1 MNSPSQSNEEILQS
15 KRHKSVITPTMENIQ
30 IFNQKDIISNTQNNT
45 PKKKIKLRSNSL
57 FAYQEYDK
65 YTSLFGINNIQ
76 YTSSSNNSSYIDNSE
91 IEDEFS
97 DNNYQN
103 QNNQIKKRSDGNIF
117 YPPSN
122 LVGYNVFNS
131 NQNINDNN
139 INSNLN
145 NNINGNINRNTYSYN
160 TVQDM
165 FDLRRNSLGLL
176 PNFLY
181 YNYSFQNPYQGI
193 PIYLNNNLNNNNNN
207 QFNNNNINNN
217 KNNNI
222 SIKRNSCT
230 FQQPWK
236 NNQDYYSIFNKL
248 QDQVGCRQLQE
259 KLEEKKN
266 DNNFIQQFYKCI
278 EGNLT
283 NVINHQFGNYVVQKL
298 FDIFLSKNNKKMITN
313 FFSQIKHDLIIISL
327 HNYGTRVFQKILE
340 KLERGKY
347 LDIETEE
354 LDNIFK
360 KLIEQHICDLCPDIN
375 GNHVFQKIVK
385 IFPKDKN
392 NFIFEK
398 LAENAFQISK
408 LKQGASIFENCF
420 LIATK
425 NQKDKVVYTIINDMT
440 NIINDEYGNYTIQLL
455 VSFHNEE
462 YNKIIFDY
470 FKKNLVFLSNQKFSS
485 NVIDRAIIQDN
496 QDSISLINY
505 MLENK
510 LVKDLII
517 DQYGNYVVQKALSIS
532 NGNTFLEIIEQI
544 KPNIEKLKS
553 SSIGRKIFDHLCHQY
568 GNFFNKI

>member
-1 MNSPSQSNEEILQS
+1 MNSSEISEEKGKS
-15 KRHKSVITPTMENIQ
+15 KRHKSVINPSMEEIQ
-30 IFNQKDIISNTQNNT
+30 IFESGDIITNNNNF
-45 PKKKIKLRSNSL
+45 PLKKIKLRSNSL
-57 FAYQEYDK
+57 FAYQEFDK
-65 YTSLFGINNIQ
+65 YTSLFGINNIEK
-76 YTSSSNNSSYIDNSE
+76 TSSSNNSSFNNNSE
-91 IEDEFS
+91 EEDEYS
-97 DNNYQN
+97 DNFP
-103 QNNQIKKRSDGNIF
+103 QNNKKRSVGNIF
-117 YPPSN
+117 YPSSN
-122 LVGYNVFNS
+122 LIGFNNYNS
-131 NQNINDNN
+131 NQSLENN
-139 INSNLN
+139 INNNLN
-145 NNINGNINRNTYSYN
+145 NNINSNINNNINKYPYN
-160 TVQDM
+160 TLQDM

-193 PIYLNNNLNNNNNN
+193 SPYLNNNNLNNNL
-207 QFNNNNINNN
+207 FNTINDKNNI
-217 KNNNI
+217 
-222 SIKRNSCT
+222 IKRNSCT

-278 EGNLT
+278 ESNLT
-283 NVINHQFGNYVVQKL
+283 NVINHQFGNYVAQKL

-347 LDIETEE
+347 LDIETDE

-360 KLIEQHICDLCPDIN
+360 KLIENHICDLCNDIN

-385 IFPKDKN
+385 IYPKEKN

-398 LAENAFQISK
+398 LAEKAFIISK

-420 LIATK
+420 LYANK
-425 NQKDKVVYTIINDMT
+425 NQKDKVVNFIIKDISNL
-440 NIINDEYGNYTIQLL
+440 INDEYGNYTIQLL

-505 MLENK
+505 MIENK
-510 LVKDLII
+510 LIKDLII
-517 DQYGNYVVQKALSIS
+517 NHYGNYVVQKALSIS
-532 NGNTFLEIIEQI
+532 NGNTFIQIIQQI
-544 KPNIEKLKS
+544 KPMIDRLKS
-553 SSIGRKIFDHLCHQY
+553 TSIGRKIYEHLCHQY
-568 GNFFNKI
+568 GNFLNKM

>member
-1 MNSPSQSNEEILQS
+1 MNSSQENKNEKEIIQS
-15 KRHKSVITPTMENIQ
+15 KRHKSVITPSMNDIQ
-30 IFNQKDIISNTQNNT
+30 LFESNDIISNNQNQ
-45 PKKKIKLRSNSL
+45 PSKKIKLRSNSL
-57 FAYQEYDK
+57 FAYQEFDK
-65 YTSLFGINNIQ
+65 YISLFGINNNIQ
-76 YTSSSNNSSYIDNSE
+76 YTSSSNNSSDIDNSE
-91 IEDEFS
+91 EDDEFS
-97 DNNYQN
+97 DNIHQSN
-103 QNNQIKKRSDGNIF
+103 QTGKKISDGNIF

-122 LVGYNVFNS
+122 NNLYNVFNS
-131 NQNINDNN
+131 NHIKEN
-139 INSNLN
+139 NLN
-145 NNINGNINRNTYSYN
+145 KNINGYSYLQN
-160 TVQDM
+160 M
-165 FDLRRNSLGLL
+165 YDLRRNSLGLL

-181 YNYSFQNPYQGI
+181 YNYSFQNPYQGFS
-193 PIYLNNNLNNNNNN
+193 PYLNNNLNGLNNNNN
-207 QFNNNNINNN
+207 QFNSNTINNN
-217 KNNNI
+217 NHKKE
-222 SIKRNSCT
+222 SLFKRNSCN
-230 FQQPWK
+230 FQQPWT

-470 FKKNLVFLSNQKFSS
+470 FKKNLVLLSNQKFSS

-505 MLENK
+505 MINNK
-510 LVKDLII
+510 LVKDLIV

-532 NGNTFLEIIEQI
+532 NGNTFIQIIEQI
-544 KPNIEKLKS
+544 KPMIEKLKS
-553 SSIGRKIFDHLCHQY
+553 TSIGRKIFDHLNHQY
-568 GNFFNKI
+568 GNFFK

>member
-1 MNSPSQSNEEILQS
+1 MNSSEISEEKGKS
-15 KRHKSVITPTMENIQ
+15 KRHKSVINPSMEEIQ
-30 IFNQKDIISNTQNNT
+30 IFESGDIITNNNNF
-45 PKKKIKLRSNSL
+45 PLKKIKLRSNSL
-57 FAYQEYDK
+57 FAYQEFDK
-65 YTSLFGINNIQ
+65 YTSLFGINNIEK
-76 YTSSSNNSSYIDNSE
+76 TSSSNNSSFNNNSE
-91 IEDEFS
+91 EEDEYS
-97 DNNYQN
+97 DNFP
-103 QNNQIKKRSDGNIF
+103 QNNKKRSVGNIF
-117 YPPSN
+117 YPSSN
-122 LVGYNVFNS
+122 LIGFNNYNS
-131 NQNINDNN
+131 NQSLENN
-139 INSNLN
+139 INNNLN
-145 NNINGNINRNTYSYN
+145 NNINSNINNNINKYPYN
-160 TVQDM
+160 TLQDM

-193 PIYLNNNLNNNNNN
+193 SPYLNNNNLNNNL
-207 QFNNNNINNN
+207 FNTINDKNNI
-217 KNNNI
+217 
-222 SIKRNSCT
+222 IKRNSCT

-278 EGNLT
+278 ESNLT
-283 NVINHQFGNYVVQKL
+283 NVINHQFGNYVAQKL

-347 LDIETEE
+347 LDIETDE

-360 KLIEQHICDLCPDIN
+360 KLIENHICDLCNDIN

-385 IFPKDKN
+385 IYPKEKN

-398 LAENAFQISK
+398 LAEKAFIISK

-420 LIATK
+420 LYANK
-425 NQKDKVVYTIINDMT
+425 NQKDKVVNFIIKDISNL
-440 NIINDEYGNYTIQLL
+440 INDEYGNYTIQLL

-496 QDSISLINY
+496 KDSISLINY

-517 DQYGNYVVQKALSIS
+517 DHYGNYVVQKALSIS
-532 NGNTFLEIIEQI
+532 NGNTFIQIIQQI
-544 KPNIEKLKS
+544 KPMIDRLKS
-553 SSIGRKIFDHLCHQY
+553 TSIGRKIYEHLCHQY
-568 GNFFNKI
+568 GNFLNKM

>member
-1 MNSPSQSNEEILQS
+1 MNSSEISEEKGKS
-15 KRHKSVITPTMENIQ
+15 KRHKSVINPSMEEIQ
-30 IFNQKDIISNTQNNT
+30 IFESGDIITNNNNF
-45 PKKKIKLRSNSL
+45 PLKKIKLRSNSL

-76 YTSSSNNSSYIDNSE
+76 YTSSSNNSSYIENSE

-97 DNNYQN
+97 DNYQN
-103 QNNQIKKRSDGNIF
+103 QNNNQIKKRSEGNIF

-122 LVGYNVFNS
+122 LIGYNVFNS
-131 NQNINDNN
+131 NQNLNDNN
-139 INSNLN
+139 INNNLN
-145 NNINGNINRNTYSYN
+145 NNINGNMNGNTYSYN
-160 TVQDM
+160 TVQEIL
-165 FDLRRNSLGLL
+165 DLRRNSLGLL

-193 PIYLNNNLNNNNNN
+193 PIYLNNNLQNNNN

-217 KNNNI
+217 LNCNI

-278 EGNLT
+278 ENNLT
-283 NVINHQFGNYVVQKL
+283 NVINHQFGNYVIQKL

-385 IFPKDKN
+385 IYPKEKN

-398 LAENAFQISK
+398 LAENSTQISK

-425 NQKDKVVYTIINDMT
+425 NQKDKVVHYIIKDMP
-440 NIINDEYGNYTIQLL
+440 NLINDEYGNYTIQLL

-470 FKKNLVFLSNQKFSS
+470 FKKNLVLLSNQKFSS

-505 MLENK
+505 MINNK
-510 LVKDLII
+510 LVKDLIV

-532 NGNTFLEIIEQI
+532 NGNTFIQIIEQI
-544 KPNIEKLKS
+544 KPMIEKLKS
-553 SSIGRKIFDHLCHQY
+553 TSIGRKIFDHLNHQY
-568 GNFFNKI
+568 GNFFK

>member
-1 MNSPSQSNEEILQS
+1 MNSSEISEEKGKS
-15 KRHKSVITPTMENIQ
+15 KRHKSVINPSMEEIQ
-30 IFNQKDIISNTQNNT
+30 IFESGDIITNNNNF
-45 PKKKIKLRSNSL
+45 PLKKIKLRSNSL
-57 FAYQEYDK
+57 FAYQEFDK
-65 YTSLFGINNIQ
+65 YTSLFGINNIEK
-76 YTSSSNNSSYIDNSE
+76 TSSSNNSSFNNNSE
-91 IEDEFS
+91 EEDEYS
-97 DNNYQN
+97 DNFP
-103 QNNQIKKRSDGNIF
+103 QNNKKRSVGNIF
-117 YPPSN
+117 YPSSN
-122 LVGYNVFNS
+122 LIGFNNYNS
-131 NQNINDNN
+131 NQSLENN
-139 INSNLN
+139 INNNLN
-145 NNINGNINRNTYSYN
+145 NNINSNINNNINKYPYHTL
-160 TVQDM
+160 QDM

-193 PIYLNNNLNNNNNN
+193 SPYLNNNNLNNNL
-207 QFNNNNINNN
+207 FNTINDKNNI
-217 KNNNI
+217 
-222 SIKRNSCT
+222 IKRNSCT

-266 DNNFIQQFYKCI
+266 DTNFIQQFYKCI
-278 EGNLT
+278 ESNLT
-283 NVINHQFGNYVVQKL
+283 NVINHQFGNYVAQKL

-347 LDIETEE
+347 LDIETDE

-360 KLIEQHICDLCPDIN
+360 KLIENHICDLCNDIN

-385 IFPKDKN
+385 IYPKEKN

-398 LAENAFQISK
+398 LAEKAFIISK

-420 LIATK
+420 LYANK
-425 NQKDKVVYTIINDMT
+425 NQKDKVVNFIIKDISNL
-440 NIINDEYGNYTIQLL
+440 INDEYGNYTIQLL

-505 MLENK
+505 MIENK
-510 LVKDLII
+510 LIKDLII
-517 DQYGNYVVQKALSIS
+517 NHYGNYVVQKALSIS
-532 NGNTFLEIIEQI
+532 NGNTFIQIIQQI
-544 KPNIEKLKS
+544 KPMIDRLKS
-553 SSIGRKIFDHLCHQY
+553 TSIGRKIYEHLCHQY
-568 GNFFNKI
+568 GNFLNKM

>member
-1 MNSPSQSNEEILQS
+1 MN
-15 KRHKSVITPTMENIQ
+15 
-30 IFNQKDIISNTQNNT
+30 
-45 PKKKIKLRSNSL
+45 
-57 FAYQEYDK
+57 
-65 YTSLFGINNIQ
+65 
-76 YTSSSNNSSYIDNSE
+76 
-91 IEDEFS
+91 
-97 DNNYQN
+97 
-103 QNNQIKKRSDGNIF
+103 
-117 YPPSN
+117 
-122 LVGYNVFNS
+122 
-131 NQNINDNN
+131 NN
-139 INSNLN
+139 INSNIN
-145 NNINGNINRNTYSYN
+145 NNINKYPYN
-160 TVQDM
+160 ALQDM

-193 PIYLNNNLNNNNNN
+193 SPYLNNNNLNNNL
-207 QFNNNNINNN
+207 FNTINDKNNI
-217 KNNNI
+217 
-222 SIKRNSCT
+222 IKRNSCT

-278 EGNLT
+278 ESNLS
-283 NVINHQFGNYVVQKL
+283 NVINHQFGNYVAQKL

-347 LDIETEE
+347 LDIETDE

-360 KLIEQHICDLCPDIN
+360 KLIENHICDLCPDIN

-385 IFPKDKN
+385 IYPKEKN

-398 LAENAFQISK
+398 LAEKASIISK

-420 LIATK
+420 LYATK
-425 NQKDKVVYTIINDMT
+425 NQKDKVVNSIIKDMP
-440 NIINDEYGNYTIQLL
+440 NLINDEYG
-455 VSFHNEE
+455 
-462 YNKIIFDY
+462 
-470 FKKNLVFLSNQKFSS
+470 NQKFSS

-496 QDSISLINY
+496 KDSISLINY

-517 DQYGNYVVQKALSIS
+517 DHYGNYVVQKALSIS
-532 NGNTFLEIIEQI
+532 NGNTFIEIIEQI
-544 KPNIEKLKS
+544 KPMIEKLKS
-553 SSIGRKIFDHLCHQY
+553 TSIGRKIYEHIYHQY
-568 GNFFNKI
+568 GNFFNQM

>member
-1 MNSPSQSNEEILQS
+1 MNSSEISEEKGKS
-15 KRHKSVITPTMENIQ
+15 KRHKSVINPSMEEIQ
-30 IFNQKDIISNTQNNT
+30 IFESGDIITNNNNF
-45 PKKKIKLRSNSL
+45 PLKKIKLRSNSL
-57 FAYQEYDK
+57 FAYQEFDK
-65 YTSLFGINNIQ
+65 YTSLFGINNIEK
-76 YTSSSNNSSYIDNSE
+76 TSSSNNSSFNNNSE
-91 IEDEFS
+91 EEDEYS
-97 DNNYQN
+97 DNFP
-103 QNNQIKKRSDGNIF
+103 QNNKKRSVGNIF
-117 YPPSN
+117 YPSSN
-122 LVGYNVFNS
+122 LIGFNNYNS
-131 NQNINDNN
+131 NQSLENNINNNMNNN
-139 INSNLN
+139 INSNIN
-145 NNINGNINRNTYSYN
+145 NNINKYPYN
-160 TVQDM
+160 TLQDM

-193 PIYLNNNLNNNNNN
+193 SPYLNNNNLNNNL
-207 QFNNNNINNN
+207 FNTINDKNNI
-217 KNNNI
+217 
-222 SIKRNSCT
+222 IKRNSCT

-278 EGNLT
+278 ESNLT
-283 NVINHQFGNYVVQKL
+283 NVINHQFGNYVAQKL

-347 LDIETEE
+347 LDIETDE

-360 KLIEQHICDLCPDIN
+360 KLIENHICDLCNDIN

-385 IFPKDKN
+385 IYPKEKN

-398 LAENAFQISK
+398 LAEKAFIISK

-420 LIATK
+420 LYANK
-425 NQKDKVVYTIINDMT
+425 NQKDKVVNSIIKDMP
-440 NIINDEYGNYTIQLL
+440 NLINDEYGNYTIQLL

-505 MLENK
+505 MIENK
-510 LVKDLII
+510 LIKDLII
-517 DQYGNYVVQKALSIS
+517 NHYGNYVVQKALSIS
-532 NGNTFLEIIEQI
+532 NGNTFIQIIQQI
-544 KPNIEKLKS
+544 KPMIDRLKS
-553 SSIGRKIFDHLCHQY
+553 TSIGRKIYEHLCHQY
-568 GNFFNKI
+568 GNFLNKM

>member
-1 MNSPSQSNEEILQS
+1 MNSSQETEEKLES
-15 KRHKSVITPTMENIQ
+15 KRHKSVINPSVEEIQ
-30 IFNQKDIISNTQNNT
+30 IFKSGDIITNNKNF
-45 PKKKIKLRSNSL
+45 PLKKIKLRSNSL

-76 YTSSSNNSSYIDNSE
+76 NTSSSNNSSFNGDSE
-91 IEDEFS
+91 EEDEFS
-97 DNNYQN
+97 DNFP
-103 QNNQIKKRSDGNIF
+103 QNNLNNKKRSVGNII
-117 YPPSN
+117 YPSSN
-122 LVGYNVFNS
+122 LIGFNVINS
-131 NQNINDNN
+131 NQSLDNN
-139 INSNLN
+139 INNNIKNNMN
-145 NNINGNINRNTYSYN
+145 NNINNNNINNINNMNVNRYHYN
-160 TVQDM
+160 SVQDM
-165 FDLRRNSLGLL
+165 FNLRRNSLGLL

-193 PIYLNNNLNNNNNN
+193 SPYLNNNLNNNI
-207 QFNNNNINNN
+207 FNNTINGKNNI
-217 KNNNI
+217 
-222 SIKRNSCT
+222 IKRNSCT
-230 FQQPWK
+230 FQQPWT
-236 NNQDYYSIFNKL
+236 NSQDYYSIFNKL

-278 EGNLT
+278 ESNLS
-283 NVINHQFGNYVVQKL
+283 NVINHQFGNYVAQKL

-347 LDIETEE
+347 LDIETDE

-360 KLIEQHICDLCPDIN
+360 KLIENHICDLCPDIN

-385 IFPKDKN
+385 IYPKEKN

-398 LAENAFQISK
+398 LAEKASIISK

-420 LIATK
+420 LYATK
-425 NQKDKVVYTIINDMT
+425 NQKDKVVNSIIKDMP
-440 NIINDEYGNYTIQLL
+440 NLINDEYGNYTIQLI

-505 MLENK
+505 MIENK
-510 LVKDLII
+510 LIKDLII
-517 DQYGNYVVQKALSIS
+517 NHYGNYVVQKALSIS
-532 NGNTFLEIIEQI
+532 NGNTFIEIIEQI
-544 KPNIEKLKS
+544 KPMIEKLKS
-553 SSIGRKIFDHLCHQY
+553 TSIGRKIYEHICHQY
-568 GNFFNKI
+568 GNFFNQM

>member
-1 MNSPSQSNEEILQS
+1 MNSSEISEEKGKS
-15 KRHKSVITPTMENIQ
+15 KRHKSVINPSMEEIQ
-30 IFNQKDIISNTQNNT
+30 IFESGDIITNNNNF
-45 PKKKIKLRSNSL
+45 PLKKIKLRSNSL
-57 FAYQEYDK
+57 FAYQEFDK
-65 YTSLFGINNIQ
+65 YTSLFGINNIEK
-76 YTSSSNNSSYIDNSE
+76 TSSSNNSSFNNNSE
-91 IEDEFS
+91 EEDEYS
-97 DNNYQN
+97 DNFP
-103 QNNQIKKRSDGNIF
+103 QNNKKRSVGNIF
-117 YPPSN
+117 YPSSN
-122 LVGYNVFNS
+122 LIGFNNYNS
-131 NQNINDNN
+131 NQSLENN
-139 INSNLN
+139 INNNLN
-145 NNINGNINRNTYSYN
+145 NNINSNINNNINKYPYN
-160 TVQDM
+160 TLQDM

-193 PIYLNNNLNNNNNN
+193 SPYLNNNNLDNNL
-207 QFNNNNINNN
+207 FNTINDKNNI
-217 KNNNI
+217 
-222 SIKRNSCT
+222 IKRNSCT

-278 EGNLT
+278 ESNLT
-283 NVINHQFGNYVVQKL
+283 NVINHQFGNYVAQKL

-347 LDIETEE
+347 LDIETDE

-360 KLIEQHICDLCPDIN
+360 KLIENHICDLCNDIN

-385 IFPKDKN
+385 IYPKEKN

-398 LAENAFQISK
+398 LAEKAFIISK

-420 LIATK
+420 LYANK
-425 NQKDKVVYTIINDMT
+425 NQKDKVVNFIIKDISNL
-440 NIINDEYGNYTIQLL
+440 INDEYGNYTIQLL

-505 MLENK
+505 MIENK
-510 LVKDLII
+510 LIKDLII
-517 DQYGNYVVQKALSIS
+517 NHYGNYVVQKALSIS
-532 NGNTFLEIIEQI
+532 NGNTFIQIIQQI
-544 KPNIEKLKS
+544 KPMIDRLKS
-553 SSIGRKIFDHLCHQY
+553 TSIGRKIYEHLCHQY
-568 GNFFNKI
+568 GNFLNKM